1 MDRRELSEPILL
13 ELLKHAVDA
22 IVDEMSIAL
31 VRTAYSNN
39 LKNSMDMSCALWD
52 AQGRLIAQGMTL
64 PLHLGS
70 IPDAMGCITRKF
82 SASVR
87 PGDVFILNDPYE
99 GGTHLPDFY
108 IVKPVWLDDALIGW
122 AATIGHQLDVG
133 GMTPGGNGCDA
144 TEIFQEGLRIP
155 PMRLY
160 DRGEPVDT
168 VFEIIE
174 RNVRVP
180 RQVLGDVRAQLAACA
195 AGEKGLLGLIG
206 RYGDERF
213 DACTDAL
220 LDQAERLAR
229 NAIRAMPDGSYAF
242 EDWIDDD
249 GIDPGP
255 IPIRVAITIAGDRLI
270 ADFAGSAPQVRGA
283 INSPLP
289 FTKSAVYACVRHLI
303 GGDPPNNEGYFRP
316 IEVVA
321 PAATIVNPVMPAPVA
336 ARGLTGFRVANALF
350 GALAKIAPDRVF
362 ACEMG
367 GDTGISFG
375 GYDSERRPFVFLEFL
390 FGSWGAR
397 PTKDGIDAAASAVVN
412 FSNNPIEIVESE
424 YPLVIERYGYVP
436 DSGGAGKFRGG
447 LALVRQYRFLADEG
461 VLQLRTDRRAHVP
474 YGLQGGR
481 GGTPSTNLLWRD
493 GEMCELPAKC
503 RLTIR
508 HGDVFRHVLG
518 GAGGWGDPAE
528 RDPARVADDVAEG
541 KLSVEYVR
549 REYGVTAD
557 DTSDERL
564 IATAPAS

>member
-1 MDRRELSEPILL
+1 MEGRKLSEPILL
-13 ELLKHAVDA
+13 ELVKHALDA
-22 IVDEMSIAL
+22 IVDEMAIAL

-39 LKNSMDMSCALWD
+39 LKNSMDMSCALCD
-52 AQGRLIAQGMTL
+52 ARGRLLAQGMTL

-70 IPDAMGCITRKF
+70 IPDAMRCIMRKF
-82 SASVR
+82 GASAQ

-108 IVKPVWLDDALIGW
+108 IVKPVWRDDALAGW

-155 PMRLY
+155 PVRLY
-160 DRGEPVDT
+160 DRGAPVDAI
-168 VFEIIE
+168 FELIE

-195 AGEKGLLGLIG
+195 AGEKGLLDLLD
-206 RYGDERF
+206 RYGAERF
-213 DACTDAL
+213 RACNDAL

-255 IPIRVAITIAGDRLI
+255 IPIRVTITVAGDGLI
-270 ADFAGSAPQVRGA
+270 ADFTGTAAQVKGA

-336 ARGLTGFRVANALF
+336 ARGLTGFRVANTLF

-375 GYDSERRPFVFLEFL
+375 GYDAERRPFVFLEFL
-390 FGSWGAR
+390 FGSWGGR

-412 FSNNPIEIVESE
+412 FSNNPVEIVESE
-424 YPLVIERYGYVP
+424 YPLLIERYGYVP

-447 LALVRQYRFLADEG
+447 LALVRQYRFMAEEG
-461 VLQLRTDRRAHVP
+461 VLQLRTDRR
-474 YGLQGGR
+474 
-481 GGTPSTNLLWRD
+481 T
-493 GEMCELPAKC
+493 
-503 RLTIR
+503 
-508 HGDVFRHVLG
+508 
-518 GAGGWGDPAE
+518 
-528 RDPARVADDVAEG
+528 
-541 KLSVEYVR
+541 
-549 REYGVTAD
+549 
-557 DTSDERL
+557 
-564 IATAPAS
+564 

>member
-1 MDRRELSEPILL
+1 MTDMKERKLSEPILL
-13 ELLKHAVDA
+13 ELVKHALDA
-22 IVDEMSIAL
+22 IVDEMAIAL

-39 LKNSMDMSCALWD
+39 LKNSMDMSCALCD
-52 AQGRLIAQGMTL
+52 ARGRLLAQGMTL

-70 IPDAMGCITRKF
+70 IPDAMGCIARKF
-82 SASVR
+82 GASTR
-87 PGDVFILNDPYE
+87 PGDLFILNDPYE

-108 IVKPVWLDDALIGW
+108 IVKPVWRGDVLVGW

-155 PMRLY
+155 PVRLY
-160 DRGEPVDT
+160 DRGAPVDAI
-168 VFEIIE
+168 FELIE

-195 AGEKGLLGLIG
+195 AGEKGLLDLID
-206 RYGDERF
+206 RYGAERF
-213 DACTDAL
+213 RTCSDAL

-249 GIDPGP
+249 GVDPGP
-255 IPIRVAITIAGDRLI
+255 IPIRVTITVAGDGLI
-270 ADFAGSAPQVRGA
+270 ADFTGTAAQVEGA

-336 ARGLTGFRVANALF
+336 ARGLTGFRVANTLF

-375 GYDSERRPFVFLEFL
+375 GYDAERRPFVFLEFL
-390 FGSWGAR
+390 FGSWGGR

-412 FSNNPIEIVESE
+412 FSNNPVEIVESE
-424 YPLVIERYGYVP
+424 YPLLIERYGYVP
-436 DSGGAGKFRGG
+436 DSGGAGKFRG
-447 LALVRQYRFLADEG
+447 
-461 VLQLRTDRRAHVP
+461 
-474 YGLQGGR
+474 
-481 GGTPSTNLLWRD
+481 
-493 GEMCELPAKC
+493 
-503 RLTIR
+503 
-508 HGDVFRHVLG
+508 
-518 GAGGWGDPAE
+518 
-528 RDPARVADDVAEG
+528 
-541 KLSVEYVR
+541 
-549 REYGVTAD
+549 
-557 DTSDERL
+557 
-564 IATAPAS
+564 